1 MKVSLKK
8 FTDKW
13 LEIAHDIIWAQWN
26 RLGLMGTGGSN
37 RYSTD
42 IEASLLLATL
52 TMRGDTRLLEGIY
65 SWLKRYEN
73 IVNGERLTT
82 LIRHRNDEETTKF
95 LGGLFESGQ
104 FRTLRTVVKAC
115 KKLCPSGRKAQ
126 QLTPRSKLQD
136 PQQILKNNGGMRYR
150 YLYGTSLRADI
161 IYLLSVSHHCK
172 NKRDVDYLTT
182 VRLADVHLG
191 CNYSTV
197 YRIQKDLEEGG
208 ILVPQHQ
215 LKNQYIVT
223 WQVKESSIFLK
234 QTRPEAGLIR
244 WLTINDLFFSLFYL
258 IEELKKISD
267 ETVARYKI
275 NQFHS
280 EIFPALIDHGV
291 KVPWPYGSDLA
302 PLKEHR
308 LEDLAKK
315 TTQSLRAFYDLITNP
330 TSATGGSPR

>member
-13 LEIAHDIIWAQWN
+13 LEIVQDIIWAQWN

-37 RYSTD
+37 RCSTD
-42 IEASLLLATL
+42 IEASLLLATW

-82 LIRHRNDEETTKF
+82 LIRHQNDEKTAEV

-104 FRTLRTVVKAC
+104 FKTLRTVVKAC
-115 KKLCPSGRKAQ
+115 KKMCPSGWKAQ
-126 QLTPRSKLQD
+126 QLPPRSKLQD

-172 NKRDVDYLTT
+172 KKREVDHLTT
-182 VRLADVHLG
+182 VRLADIHLG
-191 CNYSTV
+191 CNHSTV

-223 WQVKESSIFLK
+223 WQIKDISIFLK
-234 QTRPEAGLIR
+234 QTHPEAGLIR
-244 WLTINDLFFSLFYL
+244 WLTVNDLFFSLFHL
-258 IEELKKISD
+258 IRELETISD

-280 EIFPALIDHGV
+280 KRFPDLIDHGI
-291 KVPWPYGSDLA
+291 KVPVPYGNDLA

-308 LEDLAKK
+308 SVDLAKK
-315 TTQSLRAFYDLITNP
+315 TTQALQAFYDLITHP
-330 TSATGGSPR
+330 ISATEV